1 MGLGEFAKLT
11 RNKKPSRICV
21 TVANSTG
28 TPRAYCVKKH
38 VYRPCSYTKCMC
50 KMSLKAIEKLLT
62 KSLFFINRIISSSQY
77 IPSLI
82 FFEGTRKF
90 RITGR
95 AGPSPNYVGE
105 GSDFFIS
112 NSKKA
117 LNTRLFWGTGE
128 DGIGKCPIH
137 QNSCYQETSST
148 TN

>member
-1 MGLGEFAKLT
+1 
-11 RNKKPSRICV
+11 
-21 TVANSTG
+21 
-28 TPRAYCVKKH
+28 
-38 VYRPCSYTKCMC
+38 MC
-50 KMSLKAIEKLLT
+50 KMSLKTIEKLLN
-62 KSLFFINRIISSSQY
+62 KVFFFMNRI
-77 IPSLI
+77 
-82 FFEGTRKF
+82 
-90 RITGR
+90 RIIGR

>member
-1 MGLGEFAKLT
+1 
-11 RNKKPSRICV
+11 
-21 TVANSTG
+21 
-28 TPRAYCVKKH
+28 
-38 VYRPCSYTKCMC
+38 
-50 KMSLKAIEKLLT
+50 MSLKAIEKLLT
-62 KSLFFINRIISSSQY
+62 KSLFLLTEIISSSQD

-95 AGPSPNYVGE
+95 AGRSSNYVGE

-112 NSKKA
+112 DSEKA
-117 LNTRLFWGTGE
+117 LNMRLFWGTGE